1 MDLQRRISAAYR
13 ALVAEMQTVEGGE
26 GANGRAKQLLQQ
38 KKARDHAKVPKPA
51 ARWQSRQEMERIAK
65 EKQARGAR
73 RFRSGVGPRAN
84 ITSQRET
91 QGGGRDGG
99 RRGDRGSGSGDR
111 GGSGGIGDSSGGGEA
126 MGEDDAYVAMREE
139 QMKQQ
144 QRGRGGGGVRVGGG
158 GEAGGSYGYS
168 ISHGD
173 DDGNDDDYGD
183 FFDDDDG
190 SDDDDGGWIKSP
202 LQTSRLDVLVDHRRS
217 TGGGDDGDGDGDGD
231 GNRSGSTASS
241 LSLPPC
247 RTSTSTTQYHK
258 YASVADPRQTSSG
271 LAPRTPS
278 GHHTRTQRTELGDI
292 VVRLKV
298 VRDTCAVAHTARASK
313 LEAALSGVF
322 MFYCRDVRLD
332 GQPRRDLDHMKVR
345 GVGTRVTQDFHAK
358 RVW

>member
-1 MDLQRRISAAYR
+1 
-13 ALVAEMQTVEGGE
+13 MQTVEGGE
-26 GANGRAKQLLQQ
+26 GAGGRAKQLLQQ
-38 KKARDHAKVPKPA
+38 KKARDHAKVPKPT

-84 ITSQRET
+84 ITSRRET
-91 QGGGRDGG
+91 QGGGREGG
-99 RRGDRGSGSGDR
+99 RKGDWSSGSGDR
-111 GGSGGIGDSSGGGEA
+111 GGGGGGGSGNSGGGGDA
-126 MGEDDAYVAMREE
+126 AGEDDAYVAMREE

-158 GEAGGSYGYS
+158 GEEGGSYGYS
-168 ISHGD
+168 IGQGD

-190 SDDDDGGWIKSP
+190 SGDDDGGWIKSP

-217 TGGGDDGDGDGDGD
+217 TGGDGDGDGD

-258 YASVADPRQTSSG
+258 YASVVDPRQTSSG
-271 LAPRTPS
+271 LGPRTPS
-278 GHHTRTQRTELGDI
+278 GHHTRAQRTELGDM

-298 VRDTCAVAHTARASK
+298 VRDTCSVAHTARASK
-313 LEAALSGVF
+313 LEAALAGVF
-322 MFYCRDVRLD
+322 TFYCRDVRLD

-345 GVGTRVTQDFHAK
+345 GVGTRQTGFS
-358 RVW
+358 REEVW